1 MGFQKVLVALDR
13 SSQTSAVFEQALSE
27 VKVSSNGSLMLVH
40 ALRMDAEIST
50 GPFMGLGTIADLDT
64 YGVLKRV
71 QQEKIQQERDKSIAW
86 LQTYQQEAI
95 AQGILTELNCLIG
108 TPGTGICE
116 LAKSWGADL
125 IVLGRR
131 GHQGIAEVVMGSVS
145 NYVVHH
151 APCSVLVVQG
161 ILQTAEATSLEPVNQ
176 GSL

>member
-1 MGFQKVLVALDR
+1 MSFQKVLVALDR
-13 SSQTSAVFEQALSE
+13 SLQTSAVFEQALSE
-27 VKVSSNGSLMLVH
+27 AKARSNGSLMLVH
-40 ALRMDAEIST
+40 AMRMDAELTT

-64 YGVLKRV
+64 YGILKRV
-71 QQEKIQQERDKSIAW
+71 QREKIQQERDKSIAW

-95 AQGILTELNCLIG
+95 AQGIPTEITCLTG

-116 LAKSWGADL
+116 LAQSWGAHL

-131 GHQGIAEVVMGSVS
+131 GHQGMTEVMMGSVS

-161 ILQTAEATSLEPVNQ
+161 IMETSEAKLLEPV
-176 GSL
+176 S